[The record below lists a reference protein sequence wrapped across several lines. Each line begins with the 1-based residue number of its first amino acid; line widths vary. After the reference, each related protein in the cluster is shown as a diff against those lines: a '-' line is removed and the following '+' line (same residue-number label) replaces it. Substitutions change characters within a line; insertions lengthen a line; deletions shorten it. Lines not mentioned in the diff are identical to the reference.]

1 MVDSSNTTEISQE
14 INQELGIHQN
24 IKEYWERQ
32 LSNCKLYLLE
42 NKNEPLWGTIKSR
55 DKIKSEKW
63 EIIWEL
69 DHEREH
75 SLKKR
80 NVQYDEKINLPIII
94 YVSHKDRDKWKEYLK
109 LKYPSLLEK
118 FKDYPSSRPKRM
130 TKLYILLDKTD
141 LSQYFNIISFIHDS
155 FETW

>member
-1 MVDSSNTTEISQE
+1 MSNNDITQE
-14 INQELGIHQN
+14 INQELCERQN

-32 LSNCKLYLLE
+32 LSKFELNLLE
-42 NKNEPLWGTIKSR
+42 NKKERLWGDIKSC

-69 DHEREH
+69 HEREH

-80 NVQYDEKINLPIII
+80 GIQYDEKINLPIII
-94 YVSHKDRDKWKEYLK
+94 YVPHKDRDNWKDYLK

-118 FKDYPSSRPKRM
+118 FKDYPSSKPNKM
-130 TKLYILLDKTD
+130 TKIYILLDKTD
-141 LSQYFNIISFIHDS
+141 LSQYFNIISFIHDL
-155 FETW
+155 FEPL